1 MCLASVSGL
10 VFILESKQRMLKRLH
25 HHSASQTKMQ
35 NDFKAAMLK
44 MSIIGQ
50 NRANMVD
57 CSDVIPQP
65 PPLNNKPH
73 LPAGLSM
80 GNIEQAVR
88 PSLIWNLLYGRS
100 R

>member
-1 MCLASVSGL
+1 
-10 VFILESKQRMLKRLH
+10 
-25 HHSASQTKMQ
+25 
-35 NDFKAAMLK
+35 MLK
-44 MSIIGQ
+44 MAIIGQ

-80 GNIEQAVR
+80 GNIEQACASSPFPTFTAEPGPVTSV
-88 PSLIWNLLYGRS
+88 PPV
-100 R
+100 